1 MSGQL
6 LRCTSFSSS
15 RSPILAIRTPL
26 WLLYLCFVLV
36 CNFNPSGIAVIAKN
50 YLKLHDC
57 IDCKQSLSFPS
68 VFLAFLF
75 GGFREQKPTT
85 RSPMIAWISPFKY
98 VSKKWRQVLT
108 SSTVS
113 TIYLIKFTAKKL
125 EFKLLLPHI
134 FMTVRSSV
142 LDMRFCLYR
151 SDIDGN
157 LIQRFDSHMLIVC

>member
-85 RSPMIAWISPFKY
+85 RRLLNGVRMAFKIGTRGKFATHLRTLWGRKTLFTQLFLRSVIFPY
-98 VSKKWRQVLT
+98 NSLYTQVVAYTTYFELG
-108 SSTVS
+108 
-113 TIYLIKFTAKKL
+113 
-125 EFKLLLPHI
+125 EP
-134 FMTVRSSV
+134 VR
-142 LDMRFCLYR
+142 
-151 SDIDGN
+151 GTGT
-157 LIQRFDSHMLIVC
+157 